1 MYRRFLL
8 PALACL
14 LASIA
19 VAQKKPAPAP
29 PAHAKSPSPAVTD
42 EFIKKEFGDSCA
54 LLEGP
59 PQFVGDLD
67 GDGVDDLVVAA
78 RCKDPLRDKDEY
90 GFSVTDPYH
99 AFFGYGNVQITSTF
113 ASDAPER
120 KGVSLLIVHG
130 EGKDA
135 WRSDK
140 PKAKFLMIEL
150 PFRTLAVKRLAL
162 KKRTTLGVFM
172 EEAGEGDETSSVLFW
187 DGKKYRYQQL
197 GGLMD

>member
-14 LASIA
+14 LASFA
-19 VAQKKPAPAP
+19 AAQKKPAPAP

-42 EFIKKEFGDSCA
+42 EFIKKQFGDSCT
-54 LLEGP
+54 LLDGP

-67 GDGVDDLVVAA
+67 GDGIDDLVVAA
-78 RCKDPLRDKDEY
+78 RCKDPMRDKDEY
-90 GFSVTDPYH
+90 DFSVTDPYH
-99 AFFGYGNVQITSTF
+99 AFFGYGNVKITSTF
-113 ASDAPER
+113 ASDVPER

-130 EGKDA
+130 DGKDA
-135 WRSDK
+135 WRAEK

-162 KKRTTLGVFM
+162 KKRTVLGVFM